1 MLANKYQ
8 KILFVA
14 SSIGNVVAQEINKDR
29 REIFNQSST
38 LNAQIVFLNSYLEA
52 REMECTISSALAM
65 VLMHRN
71 FTWSNKVTPSG
82 LSASIISSRDIINN
96 ETLWKRIV
104 LDYSIIHEIL
114 NSFTNA
120 KRIWYCYEG
129 DTHLMKHSSLVNYF
143 TQWMTE

>member
-96 ETLWKRIV
+96 ETL
-104 LDYSIIHEIL
+104 
-114 NSFTNA
+114 
-120 KRIWYCYEG
+120 
-129 DTHLMKHSSLVNYF
+129 
-143 TQWMTE
+143 